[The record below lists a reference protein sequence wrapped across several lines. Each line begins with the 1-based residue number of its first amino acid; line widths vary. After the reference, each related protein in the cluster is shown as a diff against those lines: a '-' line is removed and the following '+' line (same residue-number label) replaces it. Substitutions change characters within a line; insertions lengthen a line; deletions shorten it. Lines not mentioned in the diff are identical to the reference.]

1 MNAVR
6 VGVIGYGYWGPNL
19 VRNFVELPEV
29 ELVAVADLHLS
40 RLAKVKRRYPTTL
53 ITQDYRDL
61 FDLGL
66 DAAVV
71 ATPPTTHY
79 AIARDCL
86 QHNLHVLVEKPLTVN
101 GAHAE
106 ELIDL
111 AHARRRVLMVGH
123 TFEYNAAVREL
134 KRLIDSGE
142 LGQIYYVD
150 AVRANLGLFQ
160 SKTNV
165 LWDLAPH
172 DVSIILYLL
181 GHNIETVSAQG
192 TACLLN
198 GVHDNVYLHL
208 RFAHGVTAH
217 ARLSWLDPSKTRRIT
232 VVGSRKMV
240 VYDDVEAIEKIRI
253 YDKGVEH
260 MLPDDGNG
268 DVSFNYRHGNMVI
281 PHVPVSEPLHDQCQ
295 HFISCIM
302 TNTEPQSN
310 GAVGLKVVR
319 ILEQADFSLRNNGV
333 ICPVNLKAPQ
343 VQHTDLMAREVA
355 GVVLQPFQRRAVG
368 LE

>member
-19 VRNFVELPEV
+19 VRNFAELPDV
-29 ELVAVADLHLS
+29 ELVAVADLDLN
-40 RLAKVKRRYPTTL
+40 RLAKVKRRYPETL
-53 ITQDYRDL
+53 ITQNYRDL
-61 FDLGL
+61 FDFGL
-66 DAAVV
+66 DAVV
-71 ATPPTTHY
+71 IATPPTTHY

-86 QHNLHVLVEKPLTVN
+86 QHDLHVLVEKPLTVHST
-101 GAHAE
+101 HAE
-106 ELIDL
+106 ELIDK

-142 LGQIYYVD
+142 LGQIYYID
-150 AVRANLGLFQ
+150 AVRANLGLFE

-172 DVSIILYLL
+172 DVSIMLYLL
-181 GHNIETVSAQG
+181 GHNIEAVSAQG

-208 RFAHGVTAH
+208 RFAHGVMAH
-217 ARLSWLDPSKTRRIT
+217 ARLSWLDPNKTRRIT
-232 VVGSRKMV
+232 VVGSKKMV
-240 VYDDVEAIEKIRI
+240 VYDDVEAVEKIRI
-253 YDKGVEH
+253 YDKGVDH
-260 MLPDDGNG
+260 MPLDDRNG
-268 DVSFNYRHGNMVI
+268 DVSFHYRHGNIVI
-281 PHVPVSEPLHDQCQ
+281 PHVPFSEPLHDQCK

-302 TNTEPQSN
+302 TSTEPQSD
-310 GAVGLKVVR
+310 GAVGLRVVQV
-319 ILEQADFSLRNNGV
+319 LEQADFSLRNNGV
-333 ICPVNLKAPQ
+333 VFPISSKARQPQ
-343 VQHTDLMAREVA
+343 QMDFLAREVA

-368 LE
+368 FE